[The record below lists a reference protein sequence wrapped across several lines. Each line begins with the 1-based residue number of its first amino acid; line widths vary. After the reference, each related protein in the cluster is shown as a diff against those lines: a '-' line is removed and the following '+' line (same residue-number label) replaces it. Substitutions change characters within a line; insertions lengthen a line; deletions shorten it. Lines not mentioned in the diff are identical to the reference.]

1 VIDVW
6 WQYLI
11 IAAVLIFGIYA
22 FLRLTGFETRVLTR
36 KTSRTAESMY
46 NSYADRGRKQRKHLP
61 KR

>member
-1 VIDVW
+1 MW

-22 FLRLTGFETRVLTR
+22 FLQLTGFETRVLSR
-36 KTSRTAESMY
+36 KTRRTAENMY
-46 NSYADRGRKQRKHLP
+46 SGYADRGRKQRKHLP